1 MAWRGKLGIVYP
13 ADGALDS
20 EYWKWVPD
28 GVSVHINRFPAED
41 DQRVEVFERQADS
54 SDIENSA
61 KELSVIEPDSIAY
74 ACTSGSFIH
83 GRGKDSEIIER
94 MEQETGILSTTSS
107 TAIVRALTELNV
119 EKIAVAAP
127 YPDDVN
133 TRLKTYLEDYGFEV
147 VSIQGLGLE
156 SGIFSQSTG
165 TAYRLGKE
173 ANREKAEAVVISC
186 TNFKTFE
193 VLEYLERDIDKPVVS
208 ANQATTWDLM
218 RLAGMRG
225 DYPGRGR
232 LFGKN
237 D

>member
-20 EYWKWVPD
+20 EYWKWTPE

-41 DQRVEVFERQADS
+41 DQRVEVFEAQADS

-61 KELSVIEPDSIAY
+61 NELSVIEPDAIAY

-94 MEQETGILSTTSS
+94 MEEKTGILSTTSS

-119 EKIAVAAP
+119 EKTAVAAP
-127 YPDDVN
+127 YPDEVN
-133 TRLKTYLEDYGFEV
+133 ARLKAYLEDYGFEV

-165 TAYRLGKE
+165 TAYKLGRE
-173 ANREKAEAVVISC
+173 ANREEAEAVVISC

-193 VLEYLERDIDKPVVS
+193 VLEYLERDIGKPVVS
-208 ANQATTWDLM
+208 ANQATTWDLL
-218 RLAGMRG
+218 RLAGAG
-225 DYPGRGR
+225 GTYPGRGR
-232 LFGKN
+232 LFGGN